1 MEIQNQGSGR
11 GRGRARGT
19 RGRGRGKGAA
29 NSGEMHRSVSFD
41 QRQPDLLNRSSGE
54 DNLMDFFRQALVDD
68 HSAEVDGMLNDP
80 DFLNQQKLM
89 LD

>member
-1 MEIQNQGSGR
+1 
-11 GRGRARGT
+11 
-19 RGRGRGKGAA
+19 
-29 NSGEMHRSVSFD
+29 
-41 QRQPDLLNRSSGE
+41 
-54 DNLMDFFRQALVDD
+54 MDFFRQALVDD